1 MENKITIIEGPTP
14 NFDSVDTDFI
24 MGINGWTAGL
34 SEGPYLY
41 DTARTTL
48 RTFNGEAL
56 LKRCHKAWAR
66 KATMFLEYR
75 DMIGMTQEV
84 PIIAARAV
92 DTEEGNLLVLWV
104 RRDPEEDEEPD
115 FGMDLDDSDFDDDA
129 DFDDMD
135 FNDTDLNW

>member
-14 NFDSVDTDFI
+14 NFDSVEADFI

-48 RTFNGEAL
+48 RTFNGTAL
-56 LKRCHKAWAR
+56 LERCHKAWAH

-75 DMIGMTQEV
+75 DMIGMKKEV
-84 PIIAARAV
+84 PIVAARTV
-92 DTEEGNLLVLWV
+92 DADDGNLLILWV
-104 RRDPEEDEEPD
+104 RKDPEEDEQ
-115 FGMDLDDSDFDDDA
+115 A
-129 DFDDMD
+129 DIDIGFDDMD
-135 FNDTDLNW
+135 NDW

>member
-1 MENKITIIEGPTP
+1 MDNKITIIEGPTP
-14 NFDSVDTDFI
+14 NFDSVETDFI

-56 LKRCHKAWAR
+56 LERCHKAWAK

-75 DMIGMTQEV
+75 DPIGMKKEV
-84 PIIAARAV
+84 PIVAARAV
-92 DTEEGNLLVLWV
+92 DADDGDLLVLWV
-104 RRDPEEDEEPD
+104 RQDPEEDEEADIDID
-115 FGMDLDDSDFDDDA
+115 FG
-129 DFDDMD
+129 DMD
-135 FNDTDLNW
+135 NDW

>member
-1 MENKITIIEGPTP
+1 MDNKITIIEGPTP
-14 NFDSVDTDFI
+14 NFDSVETDFI

-56 LKRCHKAWAR
+56 LERCLQAWAHQ
-66 KATMFLEYR
+66 ATMFLEYR
-75 DMIGMTQEV
+75 DPIGMKREV
-84 PIIAARAV
+84 PIVAARAV
-92 DTEEGNLLVLWV
+92 DSKEGDLLMLWV
-104 RRDPEEDEEPD
+104 RKDPEEATA
-115 FGMDLDDSDFDDDA
+115 DDIDI

-135 FNDTDLNW
+135 SDWEY

>member
-1 MENKITIIEGPTP
+1 MDNKITIIEGPTP
-14 NFDSVDTDFI
+14 NFDSVETDFI

-56 LKRCHKAWAR
+56 INRCHKAWANQL
-66 KATMFLEYR
+66 TMYLEYR
-75 DMIGMTQEV
+75 DPIGLKKEV
-84 PIIAARAV
+84 PIVAARAV
-92 DTEEGNLLVLWV
+92 DAETGNLLILWV
-104 RRDPEEDEEPD
+104 RRDPEEFEE
-115 FGMDLDDSDFDDDA
+115 LEDDI

-135 FNDTDLNW
+135 SDW

>member
-14 NFDSVDTDFI
+14 NFDSVETDFI

-48 RTFNGEAL
+48 RTFNGTAL
-56 LKRCHKAWAR
+56 LERCHKAWAH

-75 DMIGMTQEV
+75 DMIGMKKEV
-84 PIIAARAV
+84 PIVAARTV
-92 DTEEGNLLVLWV
+92 DADDGNLLILWV
-104 RRDPEEDEEPD
+104 RKDPEEDEQ
-115 FGMDLDDSDFDDDA
+115 A
-129 DFDDMD
+129 DIDIGFDDMD
-135 FNDTDLNW
+135 NDW